1 MEPKNKRTLVPDTGG
16 ITQSQYLIYWSR
28 RREDGEA
35 TQITGENL
43 VPEIVVGHTRLNRSV
58 DQCAASV
65 SYVTHSVLDVVLL
78 TRAWLTHL
86 IRRVRWMCVF
96 ELCI

>member
-28 RREDGEA
+28 REDGEA
-35 TQITGENL
+35 TQIIGENL
-43 VPEIVVGHTRLNRSV
+43 VLEIAAGHTPLNRSV

-65 SYVTHSVLDVVLL
+65 SYVTRSVLDVVLL